1 MKLVAQRVTH
11 PVTRVQGINAFH
23 YAHGS
28 VTWNGPPPSGLSHGT
43 LHTSQIGLA
52 PGGNQVLTY
61 LDIVAPDETPTAA
74 LLQAFAQVCSRTVP
88 PPFAT
93 TIGNCTF
100 ESNMVPVFRRGW
112 RQELV
117 QLFNTAITTRGGMY
131 ASALP

>member
-11 PVTRVQGINAFH
+11 PVTRAQGINAFH

-28 VTWNGPPPSGLSHGT
+28 VIWNGPPPSELGHGT
-43 LHTSQIGLA
+43 LHASQVGLA
-52 PGGNQVLTY
+52 PGGNRVLTY
-61 LDIVAPDETPTAA
+61 LDIVTPDETPTAT
-74 LLQAFAQVCSRTVP
+74 LLQAFAQVYSCTAP

-100 ESNMVPVFRRGW
+100 ESNMVPVFRRGC

-117 QLFNTAITTRGGMY
+117 HLFNAAITTRSTMY